1 MTSSYQYTPY
11 IWPMVTAI
19 GLTAA
24 VGIYSWR
31 HRSVPGAAGFSFM
44 LFFWVLKLMASTL
57 GLTAGEFL
65 TKVFWFQIERSFL
78 LPAVVAGLA
87 FALGYAGLDT
97 WLNRRTLALLAIPAL
112 LLVPLSFTNYAH
124 HLTWTH
130 MWLDGRIYYNP
141 GVLAYPLLAYGLL
154 VDIATLSA
162 LIWLFIRSP
171 FHRWLVGLIFLN
183 MFIAHTLFFL
193 NEAGVNPVKPLDP
206 LDLAANFIC
215 PAYFVALFHF
225 RMFEVVPVA
234 RNRVIEQMR
243 DGMLVLD
250 AETRISDINE
260 AAQKLLCVTRSK
272 VIGCDIVQALRAFP
286 DLLKLVRDP
295 SAMDGEVSIGDTNP
309 RWYRVNLSPLVHRN
323 GLRLG
328 QILLF
333 DEITDSKKAQWQLLD
348 HQRRVATLEERERL
362 ARELHD
368 GVCQMLAAA
377 HLQAEAASEFLA
389 RGQTSSVET
398 CLNHLVRV
406 TQKAKESVREYL
418 LGVKRG
424 VDVEQSLLF
433 ALRQYIQRYSRKY
446 GIHTELVAPPELE
459 EKGLDSPVEVQ
470 LQPIIIEALRNIRK
484 HAGAHSAQVIFAFYD
499 GRVQVTIEDD
509 GRGFDPLTL
518 GENQGFGL
526 RSMRGRAE
534 SVGVRFDLNSS
545 PGKGT
550 KVFLQVPWRK
560 EKP

>member
-171 FHRWLVGLIFLN
+171 FHRWPVGLIFLN

-234 RNRVIEQMR
+234 RNLVIEQMR

-250 AETRISDINE
+250 AQTRIADLNG
-260 AAQKLLCVTRSK
+260 AAQELLGVARSK
-272 VIGCDIVQALRAFP
+272 VIGQEITQVLGANPNLVE
-286 DLLKLVRDP
+286 LVRNPAATEDEVWL
-295 SAMDGEVSIGDTNP
+295 GEG
-309 RWYRVNLSPLVHRN
+309 RCYRVHISPLVNRR
-323 GLRLG
+323 GFELG
-328 QILLF
+328 KLILF
-333 DEITDSKKAQWQLLD
+333 YNTSEEKRAQKQLQD
-348 HQRRVATLEERERL
+348 HQRKLASLEEREWL

-368 GVCQMLAAA
+368 GVGQALAAA
-377 HLQAEAASEFLA
+377 HLQVKTASELLT
-389 RGQTSSVET
+389 RGQVAGTKTSLDQLIEII
-398 CLNHLVRV
+398 REG
-406 TQKAKESVREYL
+406 KAHVGDYL
-418 LGVKRG
+418 LGVKTWSSSDQFFTG
-424 VDVEQSLLF
+424 
-433 ALRQYIQRYSRKY
+433 LRQYVMNYSQNG
-446 GIHTELVAPPELE
+446 GIRTDLVIPPEIE
-459 EKGLDSPVEVQ
+459 RNPPGEAIETQ
-470 LQPIIIEALRNIRK
+470 LHRIIQEAMTNIRK
-484 HAGAHSAQVIFAFYD
+484 HAHARSARVIFSLD
-499 GRVQVTIEDD
+499 GEEVKIMIEDD
-509 GRGFDPLTL
+509 GRGFDAAAL
-518 GENQGFGL
+518 GDNHGFGL
-526 RSMRGRAE
+526 RSMKGRAE
-534 SVGVRFDLNSS
+534 AVGAHLEVKSTPGNGTQVIVR
-545 PGKGT
+545 
-550 KVFLQVPWRK
+550 VPCRK
-560 EKP
+560 EGP

>member
-171 FHRWLVGLIFLN
+171 FHRWPVGLIFLN

-250 AETRISDINE
+250 AQTRIADLNG
-260 AAQKLLCVTRSK
+260 AAQELLGVARSK
-272 VIGCDIVQALRAFP
+272 VIGQEITQVLGANPNLVE
-286 DLLKLVRDP
+286 LVRNPAATEDEVWL
-295 SAMDGEVSIGDTNP
+295 GEG
-309 RWYRVNLSPLVHRN
+309 RCYRVHISPLVNRR
-323 GLRLG
+323 GFELG
-328 QILLF
+328 KLILF
-333 DEITDSKKAQWQLLD
+333 YNTSEEKRAQKQLQD
-348 HQRRVATLEERERL
+348 HQRKLASLEEREWL

-368 GVCQMLAAA
+368 GVGQALAAA
-377 HLQAEAASEFLA
+377 HLQVKTASELLT
-389 RGQTSSVET
+389 RGQVAGTKTSLDQLIEII
-398 CLNHLVRV
+398 REG
-406 TQKAKESVREYL
+406 KAHVGDYL
-418 LGVKRG
+418 LGVKTWSSSDQFFTG
-424 VDVEQSLLF
+424 
-433 ALRQYIQRYSRKY
+433 LRQYVMNYSQNG
-446 GIHTELVAPPELE
+446 GIRTDLVIPPEIE
-459 EKGLDSPVEVQ
+459 RNPPGEAIETQ
-470 LQPIIIEALRNIRK
+470 LHRIIQEAMTNIRK
-484 HAGAHSAQVIFAFYD
+484 HAHARSARVIFSLD
-499 GRVQVTIEDD
+499 GEEVKIMIEDD
-509 GRGFDPLTL
+509 GRGFDAAAL
-518 GENQGFGL
+518 GDNHGFGL
-526 RSMRGRAE
+526 RSMKGRAE
-534 SVGVRFDLNSS
+534 AVGAHLEVKSTPGNGTQVIVR
-545 PGKGT
+545 
-550 KVFLQVPWRK
+550 VPCRK
-560 EKP
+560 EGP